1 VEACGERLGGLLPSA
16 PARWRFGRVTLRGVP
31 TRPVPGHPDA
41 AALLARLSCQPG
53 AAVTPDNVAADLQA
67 RARTRSA
74 GRITRAA
81 RGAAHESARTS
92 KRKNAPIFGAWCAFF
107 SFSFFFRCF

>member
-1 VEACGERLGGLLPSA
+1 MCVEACGERLGGLLPSA

-67 RARTRSA
+67 RARMR
-74 GRITRAA
+74 R
-81 RGAAHESARTS
+81 AAHESAHEQTQ
-92 KRKNAPIFGAWCAFF
+92 KRAFF
-107 SFSFFFRCF
+107 LAHALSFLFLVLFFVRCF